1 MKKFTLFAVLV
12 LAAVLVFSLTP
23 AQAQAPDEAEDL
35 LDAGI

>member
-12 LAAVLVFSLTP
+12 LAAVLVFSLMP
-23 AQAQAPDEAEDL
+23 AQAQAPMKLQDL